1 MSYLQAMLAVI
12 GGFVVTFF
20 LVLPWIMLGYP
31 YYLDWVHG
39 FFR

>member
-12 GGFVVTFF
+12 GGFVVTF

>member
-1 MSYLQAMLAVI
+1 MSYLQAMLTLVGALI
-12 GGFVVTFF
+12 MIF
-20 LVLPWIMLGYP
+20 LVLPWIAMGYP